1 MESRSEPV
9 TRYKITQ
16 LIDTG
21 ISITLSLMED
31 VELEKVSQQQL
42 ILDSID
48 NLVSD
53 KDIKQQVTPFLEAIL
68 RAQPQTVVNTYSQTT
83 IQITMPKRRFQ
94 KIGIPQV
101 GDTLAID
108 IRKEWQFPQLVTFE
122 RIVEPMFFVRISSN
136 PEHRNAPSSG
146 DWNK

>member
-1 MESRSEPV
+1 MENRSEPV
-9 TRYKITQ
+9 TRYKVYQ

-21 ISITLSLMED
+21 MNITISLTED
-31 VELEKVSQQQL
+31 VELEKVSQQQQ

-53 KDIKQQVTPFLEAIL
+53 KDIKQQVKPFLEAIL
-68 RAQPQTVVNTYSQTT
+68 RSQPQTVVNTYSQTI

-94 KIGIPQV
+94 KMGIPQV

-108 IRKEWQFPQLVTFE
+108 IRKE
-122 RIVEPMFFVRISSN
+122 
-136 PEHRNAPSSG
+136 
-146 DWNK
+146 

>member
-1 MESRSEPV
+1 MKIISLLLYLMENRTEPLS
-9 TRYKITQ
+9 RYKVTQ

-21 ISITLSLMED
+21 MSVTLNLRED

-53 KDIKQQVTPFLEAIL
+53 KDIKQQVKPFLEAIL
-68 RAQPQTVVNTYSQTT
+68 RAQPQTVVNTYPQAT

-94 KIGIPQV
+94 KIGNPQV
-101 GDTLAID
+101 GDILAID
-108 IRKEWQFPQLVTFE
+108 IKKE
-122 RIVEPMFFVRISSN
+122 
-136 PEHRNAPSSG
+136 
-146 DWNK
+146 

>member
-53 KDIKQQVTPFLEAIL
+53 KDIKQQVKPFLEAIL
-68 RAQPQTVVNTYSQTT
+68 RSQPQTVVNTYSQTI

-94 KIGIPQV
+94 KMGIPQV

-108 IRKEWQFPQLVTFE
+108 IRKE
-122 RIVEPMFFVRISSN
+122 
-136 PEHRNAPSSG
+136 
-146 DWNK
+146 

>member
-1 MESRSEPV
+1 MENRSEPV
-9 TRYKITQ
+9 TRYKVYQ

-21 ISITLSLMED
+21 INITISLTED
-31 VELEKVSQQQL
+31 VELEKVSQQQQ

-53 KDIKQQVTPFLEAIL
+53 KDIKQQVKPFLEAIL
-68 RAQPQTVVNTYSQTT
+68 RSQPQTVVNTYSQTT

-94 KIGIPQV
+94 KIGSPQV

-108 IRKEWQFPQLVTFE
+108 IRKE
-122 RIVEPMFFVRISSN
+122 
-136 PEHRNAPSSG
+136 
-146 DWNK
+146 

>member
-1 MESRSEPV
+1 MENRSEPV
-9 TRYKITQ
+9 TRYKVNQ

-21 ISITLSLMED
+21 MSITISLTED
-31 VELEKVSQQQL
+31 VELEKVSQQQQ

-53 KDIKQQVTPFLEAIL
+53 KDIKQQVKPFLEAIL
-68 RAQPQTVVNTYSQTT
+68 RSQPQTVVNTYSQTI

-108 IRKEWQFPQLVTFE
+108 IRKE
-122 RIVEPMFFVRISSN
+122 
-136 PEHRNAPSSG
+136 
-146 DWNK
+146 

>member
-1 MESRSEPV
+1 MWIMENRSEAV
-9 TRYKITQ
+9 TRYKVNQ

-21 ISITLSLMED
+21 ISITLSLSED
-31 VELEKVSQQQL
+31 VELEKVSQQQQ

-68 RAQPQTVVNTYSQTT
+68 RDSTTDCGQHVSQTT
-83 IQITMPKRRFQ
+83 IQITMPKRRFL

-101 GDTLAID
+101 GDTLTID
-108 IRKEWQFPQLVTFE
+108 IRK
-122 RIVEPMFFVRISSN
+122 
-136 PEHRNAPSSG
+136 
-146 DWNK
+146 D

>member
-1 MESRSEPV
+1 MENRSEPV
-9 TRYKITQ
+9 TRYKVYQ

-21 ISITLSLMED
+21 MNITISLTED
-31 VELEKVSQQQL
+31 VELEKVSQQQQ

-53 KDIKQQVTPFLEAIL
+53 KDIKQQVKPFLEAIL
-68 RAQPQTVVNTYSQTT
+68 RSQPQTVVNTYSQTT

-94 KIGIPQV
+94 KIGSPQV

-108 IRKEWQFPQLVTFE
+108 IRKE
-122 RIVEPMFFVRISSN
+122 
-136 PEHRNAPSSG
+136 
-146 DWNK
+146 

>member
-1 MESRSEPV
+1 MANFFRATIRWLKYDENFVTDVDVENRSEAV
-9 TRYKITQ
+9 TRYKVNQ

-21 ISITLSLMED
+21 ISITLSLSED
-31 VELEKVSQQQL
+31 VELEKVSQQQQ

-53 KDIKQQVTPFLEAIL
+53 KDIKQQVKPFLEAIL

-108 IRKEWQFPQLVTFE
+108 IRK
-122 RIVEPMFFVRISSN
+122 
-136 PEHRNAPSSG
+136 
-146 DWNK
+146 D

>member
-1 MESRSEPV
+1 MENRTDPI
-9 TRYKITQ
+9 TRYKVNQ

-21 ISITLSLMED
+21 VSITLNLTED
-31 VELEKVSQQQL
+31 VELEKVSQQQR

-53 KDIKQQVTPFLEAIL
+53 KDVKQQVKPFLEAIL
-68 RAQPQTVVNTYSQTT
+68 RAQPQTVINTYSQAN

-101 GDTLAID
+101 GDTLSID
-108 IRKEWQFPQLVTFE
+108 IRKE
-122 RIVEPMFFVRISSN
+122 
-136 PEHRNAPSSG
+136 
-146 DWNK
+146 

>member
-1 MESRSEPV
+1 MENRSEPV
-9 TRYKITQ
+9 TRYKVNQ

-21 ISITLSLMED
+21 MSITISLTED
-31 VELEKVSQQQL
+31 VELEKVSQQQQ

-53 KDIKQQVTPFLEAIL
+53 KDIKQQVKPFLEAIL
-68 RAQPQTVVNTYSQTT
+68 RSQPQTVVNTYSQTI

-94 KIGIPQV
+94 KMGIPQV

-108 IRKEWQFPQLVTFE
+108 IRKE
-122 RIVEPMFFVRISSN
+122 
-136 PEHRNAPSSG
+136 
-146 DWNK
+146 

>member
-1 MESRSEPV
+1 MMRISLLLWNMENRSEPV
-9 TRYKITQ
+9 TRYKVNQ

-21 ISITLSLMED
+21 MSITLSLTED

-53 KDIKQQVTPFLEAIL
+53 KDIKQQVKPFLEAIL
-68 RAQPQTVVNTYSQTT
+68 RAQPQTVVNTYSQAT

-94 KIGIPQV
+94 KIGNPQV
-101 GDTLAID
+101 GDILAID
-108 IRKEWQFPQLVTFE
+108 IRKE
-122 RIVEPMFFVRISSN
+122 
-136 PEHRNAPSSG
+136 
-146 DWNK
+146 

>member
-1 MESRSEPV
+1 MRISLLMWIMENRSEAV
-9 TRYKITQ
+9 TRYKVNQ

-21 ISITLSLMED
+21 ISITLSLSED
-31 VELEKVSQQQL
+31 VELEKVSQQQQ

-53 KDIKQQVTPFLEAIL
+53 KDVKQQVKPFLEAIL
-68 RAQPQTVVNTYSQTT
+68 RAQPQTVVNTYSQTI

-108 IRKEWQFPQLVTFE
+108 IRK
-122 RIVEPMFFVRISSN
+122 
-136 PEHRNAPSSG
+136 
-146 DWNK
+146 D

>member
-1 MESRSEPV
+1 MENRSEPV
-9 TRYKITQ
+9 TRYKVYQ

-21 ISITLSLMED
+21 MNITISLTED
-31 VELEKVSQQQL
+31 VELEKVSQQQQ
-42 ILDSID
+42 ILDSVD

-53 KDIKQQVTPFLEAIL
+53 KDIKQQVKPFLEAIL
-68 RAQPQTVVNTYSQTT
+68 RSQPQTVVNTYSQIS

-108 IRKEWQFPQLVTFE
+108 IRKE
-122 RIVEPMFFVRISSN
+122 
-136 PEHRNAPSSG
+136 
-146 DWNK
+146 

>member
-1 MESRSEPV
+1 MRISLLMWIMENRSEAI
-9 TRYKITQ
+9 TRYKINQ
-16 LIDTG
+16 LIDT
-21 ISITLSLMED
+21 ED
-31 VELEKVSQQQL
+31 VELEKVSQQQQ

-53 KDIKQQVTPFLEAIL
+53 KDIKQQVKPFLEAIL

-108 IRKEWQFPQLVTFE
+108 IRK
-122 RIVEPMFFVRISSN
+122 
-136 PEHRNAPSSG
+136 
-146 DWNK
+146 D

>member
-1 MESRSEPV
+1 MMRISIVLWIMENRTETV
-9 TRYKITQ
+9 TRYKVNQ

-21 ISITLSLMED
+21 MSITLSLTED

-53 KDIKQQVTPFLEAIL
+53 KDIKQQVKPFLEAIL
-68 RAQPQTVVNTYSQTT
+68 RAQPQTVVNTYSQAT

-101 GDTLAID
+101 GDILAID
-108 IRKEWQFPQLVTFE
+108 IRKE
-122 RIVEPMFFVRISSN
+122 
-136 PEHRNAPSSG
+136 
-146 DWNK
+146 

>member
-1 MESRSEPV
+1 MRISLLMWIMENRSEAV
-9 TRYKITQ
+9 TRYKVNQ

-21 ISITLSLMED
+21 ISITLSLSED
-31 VELEKVSQQQL
+31 VELEKVSQQQQ

-53 KDIKQQVTPFLEAIL
+53 KDVKQQVKPFLEAIL
-68 RAQPQTVVNTYSQTT
+68 RSQPQTVVNTYSQTI

-101 GDTLAID
+101 GDTLTID
-108 IRKEWQFPQLVTFE
+108 IRKE
-122 RIVEPMFFVRISSN
+122 
-136 PEHRNAPSSG
+136 
-146 DWNK
+146 